1 MGASAIEYFDIVN
14 DRDEV
19 IGRAL
24 RAEVHAK
31 RLWHRAVHILVF
43 DAQGRLF
50 LQKRSMSKDAEPGM
64 WSTSCSGHVDSGEA
78 YDVSAQRELGEELG
92 IFLPEPPARWFR
104 IKACVETG
112 WEFCWVY
119 RIQHEGPFVLHPEE
133 IETGAWFT
141 LEELAAKMASH
152 PRTFA
157 ISFRLVWLMA
167 RTEMAAGRT
176 TEGG

>member
-1 MGASAIEYFDIVN
+1 MGAPATEYFDIVN

-19 IGRAL
+19 IGRAP
-24 RAEVHAK
+24 RAEVHAR
-31 RLWHRAVHILVF
+31 RLLHRAVHILVF
-43 DAQGRLF
+43 DRQGRLF

-64 WSTSCSGHVDSGEA
+64 WSTSCSGHVDSGET
-78 YDVSAQRELGEELG
+78 YDPAAQRELGEELG
-92 IFLPEPPARWFR
+92 IFLPAPPERWFR

-119 RIQHEGPFVLHPEE
+119 RLVHEGPFTLHPEE
-133 IETGAWFT
+133 IEAGAWIT
-141 LEELAAKMASH
+141 LNELAVRLESQ

-167 RTEMAAGRT
+167 SAELAKGD
-176 TEGG
+176 GGPAR

>member
-1 MGASAIEYFDIVN
+1 MASPSIEYFDIVN

-19 IGRAL
+19 IGRAP

-31 RLWHRAVHILVF
+31 RLLHRAVHILVF

-64 WSTSCSGHVDSGEA
+64 WSTSCSGHVDSGET
-78 YDVSAQRELGEELG
+78 YDPAAQRELGEELG
-92 IFLPEPPARWFR
+92 LFLPAPPVRWFR
-104 IKACVETG
+104 IKPCVETG

-119 RIQHEGPFVLHPEE
+119 RVRHDGPFVLHPEE

-141 LEELAAKMASH
+141 LEELAAKMESH
-152 PRTFA
+152 PRIFA

-167 RTEMAAGRT
+167 REQMAQSQRVDG
-176 TEGG
+176 